1 MHEGC
6 SGSFE
11 NGQELADKV
20 RMMGYHDM
28 PIQSPLDMVCVNCAG
43 SFKMKT
49 MVSFCP
55 ACSMVYAVTPCHS
68 NSSDAVMPAGIGY

>member
-1 MHEGC
+1 MHDGC

-11 NGQELADKV
+11 NGKELADKV

-28 PIQSPLDMVCVNCAG
+28 SIERPLDMVCVNCTG
-43 SFKMKT
+43 SFKMET
-49 MVSFCP
+49 MVSCCP